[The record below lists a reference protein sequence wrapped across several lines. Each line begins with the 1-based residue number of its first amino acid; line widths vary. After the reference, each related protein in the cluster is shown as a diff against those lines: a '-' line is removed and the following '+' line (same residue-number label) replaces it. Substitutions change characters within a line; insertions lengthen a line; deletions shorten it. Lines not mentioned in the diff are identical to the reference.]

1 MRLYNLQNIVIP
13 CFKEKEADTLQA
25 FFELVGIK
33 VKMRIL
39 DINLFSK
46 VLKNLTMDFQTLI
59 NIFLIFLE
67 LSGISNKNNT
77 FDTYLLSKVLDS
89 IDTEDPKLD
98 LKTLNEC
105 LKEEY
110 FDELYDE
117 AFDKIFTVFSTYQL
131 EDIMHIIKYR
141 LSWKY
146 SKEMKQKLWDAIME
160 FRKIYFGENGKNIY
174 IASAMLECLSLY
186 SSVWY
191 IKDGYELV
199 FDEILSDI
207 LRDLEKEYDDFISL
221 KINLL
226 NCFAEINRYNKMSMI
241 ASDLTPLK
249 LDTEEKEKLHSTI
262 FKCMSN
268 LSHYYLNNNELI
280 TCGNQLIRIKKS
292 IKNLVLLGDAY
303 RLKAIRIH
311 NTTFKNIS
319 SSDPRYKKLEKE
331 IDTYQ
336 SKAIDSYNEA
346 VYLFAHNELDTIFDI
361 KAVVEAKQHLLYLLF
376 DKSDDYSNRVRATK
390 YDAFIKNLKN
400 DKYLK
405 MVEEQ
410 LGKEDA
416 KKWLEKITAPIY

>member
-174 IASAMLECLSLY
+174 IC
-186 SSVWY
+186 
-191 IKDGYELV
+191 
-199 FDEILSDI
+199 
-207 LRDLEKEYDDFISL
+207 
-221 KINLL
+221 
-226 NCFAEINRYNKMSMI
+226 
-241 ASDLTPLK
+241 
-249 LDTEEKEKLHSTI
+249 
-262 FKCMSN
+262 
-268 LSHYYLNNNELI
+268 
-280 TCGNQLIRIKKS
+280 
-292 IKNLVLLGDAY
+292 
-303 RLKAIRIH
+303 
-311 NTTFKNIS
+311 
-319 SSDPRYKKLEKE
+319 
-331 IDTYQ
+331 
-336 SKAIDSYNEA
+336 
-346 VYLFAHNELDTIFDI
+346 
-361 KAVVEAKQHLLYLLF
+361 LLYTSLF
-376 DKSDDYSNRVRATK
+376 H
-390 YDAFIKNLKN
+390 L
-400 DKYLK
+400 
-405 MVEEQ
+405 
-410 LGKEDA
+410 
-416 KKWLEKITAPIY
+416 